1 MSLKNNNVLVTGANG
16 FIGKH
21 LVNRLLKEGANI
33 SVITRRA
40 DFDDVK
46 NYKGDITD
54 EYFVKKV
61 IEETNPKRVYHL
73 AASLENSPE
82 KKKEI
87 FNVNVDGTLN
97 LLNSLKGKNCESFIF
112 LSTTEIYGNNKV
124 PFVESMKP
132 KPISPY
138 SESKLKAE
146 MLCFQFY
153 KRYNLPITII
163 RSSIVYGPK
172 QLGKMFIPSLISSLV
187 KGETFDMTKGEQTRD
202 FIYVDDLVEAIIL
215 ASLNN
220 ITTNEVINVCSGL
233 ESKISD
239 VAKIVIKIINNGAI
253 TYNQP
258 YRQNE
263 QWRYYGDNSKAKSL
277 LGWEPKIKLEEGLR
291 RTVEW
296 HKNA

>member
-1 MSLKNNNVLVTGANG
+1 
-16 FIGKH
+16 
-21 LVNRLLKEGANI
+21 
-33 SVITRRA
+33 
-40 DFDDVK
+40 
-46 NYKGDITD
+46 
-54 EYFVKKV
+54 
-61 IEETNPKRVYHL
+61 
-73 AASLENSPE
+73 
-82 KKKEI
+82 
-87 FNVNVDGTLN
+87 
-97 LLNSLKGKNCESFIF
+97 
-112 LSTTEIYGNNKV
+112 
-124 PFVESMKP
+124 
-132 KPISPY
+132 
-138 SESKLKAE
+138 
-146 MLCFQFY
+146 
-153 KRYNLPITII
+153 
-163 RSSIVYGPK
+163 
-172 QLGKMFIPSLISSLV
+172 MFIPSLISSLV